1 MILSRTLDG
10 SPPESFELCCSVSGR
25 YRRRSDQ
32 QGLLQNSSDIR
43 SGIYCTFYLSVNVYD
58 NAIYV
63 KGCASH
69 FGHQT
74 EVLISSPI
82 QRPLHTQASSTSGDE
97 TVEENQNIC
106 PIDEDAKSDQLVIVE
121 DEQVVV
127 DDEEDKRTPDFQRE
141 LRRIALVSFWG
152 KLDCGNTTK
161 NPVFCF
167 IRGIPFKMY
176 GNFITKSFFRTSKPK
191 SNSLPNQKGLL
202 TPLNTNNSN
211 TLPLQ

>member
-10 SPPESFELCCSVSGR
+10 SPPESFELCCSASGR

-32 QGLLQNSSDIR
+32 QGLFQNSTDIR

-74 EVLISSPI
+74 EVLIPSPI

-97 TVEENQNIC
+97 SLAAEENQNIC
-106 PIDEDAKSDQLVIVE
+106 PTDEDAKSDQLVIVE
-121 DEQVVV
+121 DEHIVV
-127 DDEEDKRTPDFQRE
+127 DDEEDKRTSNFQRE
-141 LRRIALVSFWG
+141 LRRIALV
-152 KLDCGNTTK
+152 
-161 NPVFCF
+161 
-167 IRGIPFKMY
+167 IP
-176 GNFITKSFFRTSKPK
+176 
-191 SNSLPNQKGLL
+191 
-202 TPLNTNNSN
+202 
-211 TLPLQ
+211 